1 MGDTAHRTVIA
12 RYDLGERIKHW
23 VLAIAFVLAALS
35 GLALFHPSMY
45 WMSSLVGGGTWSRI
59 LHPFFGLLMTLAF
72 VLMVVA
78 IGKYNRM
85 EARDWQWLRE
95 MPKAASHDDPR
106 LPEVGRYNGGQK
118 ILFKVLVASMVLL
131 LLSGIVIWRSYFSA
145 YFPIGVIRLA
155 AVVHAVAGFVL
166 VCSIIGHAYAAIF
179 WVTGSMGAMTRGFV
193 SPGWAWRHHRA
204 WFRESIR
211 AANPRTRAD

>member
-1 MGDTAHRTVIA
+1 MGDTTHRTVIA

-95 MPKAASHDDPR
+95 KPKATSHDDPR